1 MTVCPIELLQIS
13 LTFFR
18 GFDGLDNLI
27 LSYFEVVENTKAG
40 GYDEDNQLKE
50 IVVTAGERVRTLR

>member
-1 MTVCPIELLQIS
+1 M

-27 LSYFEVVENTKAG
+27 MSYIEVVENTKAG

-50 IVVTAGERVRTLR
+50 IPVTADERVRTLR

>member
-1 MTVCPIELLQIS
+1 M

-27 LSYFEVVENTKAG
+27 ISYIEAVENTKAS
-40 GYDEDNQLKE
+40 YDEDYQLKE
-50 IVVTAGERVRTLR
+50 IPVTADERIRTLR

>member
-1 MTVCPIELLQIS
+1 MELLEFL